1 MIPRLQ
7 IQPYYEEE
15 DDTDELLKITRT
27 RSGYD
32 LKEAVRAIDMHMG
45 QTGAD
50 ATGKLLH
57 YTADLIASGG
67 KDLWGRLCYE
77 HAIDHIGLASP
88 RIFHYLRNRFAQLDK
103 DAALQTTEAFYG
115 SLSVQKIVGEAALV
129 MQLCPRRPKLKIPI
143 IDTKT
148 HRNDAWLRS
157 VLRSPDSNAVR
168 RVYQAS
174 VDARQMY
181 NAANEIVGA
190 INGGE
195 LERALFWAKWLFE
208 EDAMVRK
215 EFKGPGLSTLDRGPP
230 GGKGKNNVG
239 FFLAACIGE
248 TYRELAGKG
257 LISMHEEFQ
266 TLLDLYRTADTR
278 LTARRRT
285 ELLFLMCQILT
296 EVPRW
301 KVPRAPPLVKDPAA
315 LLRIVEQVPLFFK
328 EVMVYPALTKLLPKT
343 VSKAKP
349 KKPKTDGDGSNST
362 DKEAAYEA
370 ALNQFMNRT
379 Y

>member
-15 DDTDELLKITRT
+15 DDQDDLLKITRT
-27 RSGYD
+27 RAGYD
-32 LKEAVRAIDMHMG
+32 LKEAVRAIDLHMG
-45 QTGAD
+45 QTGTD

-57 YTADLIASGG
+57 HTADLIASGG

-88 RIFHYLRNRFAQLDK
+88 RIFHYLRNRFAELDK

-115 SLSVQKIVGEAALV
+115 SLLVQKRAGEVALV

-148 HRNDAWLRS
+148 HRNETWLRS
-157 VLRSPDSNAVR
+157 VLKSPDAAAVR
-168 RVYQAS
+168 RIYQPS

-181 NAANEIVGA
+181 SAGNEIVGA

-195 LERALFWAKWLFE
+195 LERALFWIKWLFE
-208 EDAMVRK
+208 EDSLVRK

-257 LISMHEEFQ
+257 LIAMHEEFQ

-285 ELLFLMCQILT
+285 EILFLMMQILT

-301 KVPRAPPLVKDPAA
+301 KLPRAPPLVKDPAA
-315 LLRIVEQVPLFFK
+315 LLRIVEHVPLFFK
-328 EVMVYPALTKLLPKT
+328 EVMVYPALTKILPKT
-343 VSKAKP
+343 VSKAKA
-349 KKPKTDGDGSNST
+349 KKPKGADGSVAT

-370 ALNQFMNRT
+370 AMSQFMNRT